1 MKNLSIVCKI
11 VAWKTTL
18 LFIFGVSALK
28 KIKIYSELVYIIA
41 QFGLTLAVAIMAAAD
56 FGVSM
61 IVAPAYIVSQ
71 KFTFFTFGQWDYII
85 QGVLFI
91 AFCIAM
97 KKFKFTYFVSF
108 ITCVIYGTILDM
120 WRAVI
125 PVLNPDVTAP
135 GSMDLWVRIV
145 MFVVGELLTAFTVML
160 FFKTYIYPQVCDLFV
175 KGIVAKY
182 GFDQTKC
189 KRIFDLCC
197 FMLSLILTL
206 VLFRGFVGIKWGTVI
221 ITLVNGVLIGACSKL
236 YDKFFETV
244 PLFPRLAEKFKF

>member
-18 LFIFGVSALK
+18 LFIFGVSAVK

-85 QGVLFI
+85 QGVLFVI
-91 AFCIAM
+91 FCIAM

>member
-1 MKNLSIVCKI
+1 MVFHATIC
-11 VAWKTTL
+11 
-18 LFIFGVSALK
+18 FGVCVLK
-28 KIKIYSELVYIIA
+28 KIKIYSELVYVLA

-85 QGVLFI
+85 QGVLFVI
-91 AFCIAM
+91 FCVAM

-120 WRAVI
+120 WRTVI

-135 GSMDLWVRIV
+135 GSMDLWIRII
-145 MFVVGELLTAFTVML
+145 MFIVGELLTAFTVML

-197 FMLSLILTL
+197 FGLSVVLTL
-206 VLFRGFVGIKWGTVI
+206 VLFGKFVGIGWGTVI

>member
-1 MKNLSIVCKI
+1 MKR
-11 VAWKTTL
+11 
-18 LFIFGVSALK
+18 
-28 KIKIYSELVYIIA
+28 IKIYSELIYVLA
-41 QFGLTLAVAIMAAAD
+41 QFGLTLAVAVMAAAD

-61 IVAPAYIVSQ
+61 IIAPAYILSR
-71 KFTFFTFGQWDYII
+71 KFTIFTFGQWDYVI

-91 AFCIAM
+91 AFCLAM

-125 PVLNPDVTAP
+125 PVLNPAITPP
-135 GSMDLWVRIV
+135 GSMSMPVRMV
-145 MFVVGELLTAFTVML
+145 MFIAAELFAAFNVML

-175 KGIVAKY
+175 KGIVEKY
-182 GFDQTKC
+182 NLNQTKC

-197 FMLSLILTL
+197 LLLSLALTL
-206 VLFRGFVGIKWGTVI
+206 ILFKDFVGIKWGTVI
-221 ITLVNGVLIGACSKL
+221 ITVLNGVLIGACSRL

-244 PLFPRLAEKFKF
+244 PLFPKFAERFKF

>member
-1 MKNLSIVCKI
+1 V
-11 VAWKTTL
+11 
-18 LFIFGVSALK
+18 
-28 KIKIYSELVYIIA
+28 IA

-61 IVAPAYIVSQ
+61 IVAPAYILSQ

-91 AFCIAM
+91 VFCLAM
-97 KKFKFTYFVSF
+97 KRFKLTYFVSF

-125 PVLNPDVTAP
+125 PLLNPAVTPP
-135 GSMDLWVRIV
+135 GSMGLPARIA
-145 MFVVGELLTAFTVML
+145 MFAVGELLTAFTVML

-175 KGIVAKY
+175 KGIVQKY
-182 GFDQTKC
+182 GFNQTKC

-197 FMLSLILTL
+197 LLLSLALTL
-206 VLFRGFVGIKWGTVI
+206 ILFKGFVGIKWGTVV
-221 ITLVNGVLIGACSKL
+221 ITLINGVLIGFFAKA
-236 YDKFFETV
+236 YDKCFETV
-244 PLFPRLAEKFKF
+244 ELFPRLAERFKF

>member
-85 QGVLFI
+85 QGVLFVI
-91 AFCIAM
+91 FCIAM

>member
-1 MKNLSIVCKI
+1 MVFHATIN
-11 VAWKTTL
+11 
-18 LFIFGVSALK
+18 FGVNGLK
-28 KIKIYSELVYIIA
+28 RIKIYSELVYVIA
-41 QFGLTLAVAIMAAAD
+41 QFGLALAVAIMAAAD

-61 IVAPAYIVSQ
+61 IVAPAYILSQ
-71 KFTFFTFGQWDYII
+71 KFTIFTFGQWDYII

-91 AFCIAM
+91 IFCFAM

-125 PVLNPDVTAP
+125 PVLNPQITAP

-145 MFVVGELLTAFTVML
+145 MFIVGELLTAFTVTL

-175 KGIVAKY
+175 KGIVAKC

-189 KRIFDLCC
+189 KRIFDFCC
-197 FMLSLILTL
+197 FALSIVLTL
-206 VLFRGFVGIKWGTVI
+206 VLFRDFVGIKWGTVI
-221 ITLVNGVLIGACSKL
+221 ITLINGLLIGLCSKL
-236 YDKFFETV
+236 YNKFFETV
-244 PLFPRLAEKFKF
+244 PLFPRLAEKFEF

>member
-11 VAWKTTL
+11 VAWFSTL

-85 QGVLFI
+85 QGVLFVI
-91 AFCIAM
+91 LCIAM

>member
-1 MKNLSIVCKI
+1 MSRYY
-11 VAWKTTL
+11 
-18 LFIFGVSALK
+18 LFCFEVLVLK
-28 KIKIYSELVYIIA
+28 KIKIYSELVYVIA

-61 IVAPAYIVSQ
+61 IVAPAYILSQ

-91 AFCIAM
+91 AFCLAM
-97 KKFKFTYFVSF
+97 KRFKFTYFVSF

-125 PVLNPDVTAP
+125 PVLNPAVTAP
-135 GSMDLWVRIV
+135 GSMDLPLRMV
-145 MFVVGELLTAFTVML
+145 MFVVGELLTAVTVML

-175 KGIVAKY
+175 KGIVEKY
-182 GFDQTKC
+182 GLDQTRC
-189 KRIFDLCC
+189 KRVFDMCC
-197 FMLSLILTL
+197 LVLSLVLTL
-206 VLFRGFVGIKWGTVI
+206 ILFKGFVGIKWGTVI
-221 ITLVNGVLIGACSKL
+221 ITLVNGALIGFFAKV

-244 PLFPRLAEKFKF
+244 PLFPRIAQKFKF